1 MGRKGKQVPKKKEKK
16 KKGKKEDKK
25 KEPERE
31 PDGDDEEE
39 NILKGT
45 RCTPRGPR
53 PSSRCR
59 ACPACRHL
67 RCARMI

>member
-1 MGRKGKQVPKKKEKK
+1 MGRKGKQVPKKEEKK

-39 NILKGT
+39 NIKA
-45 RCTPRGPR
+45 RGAHR
-53 PSSRCR
+53 VALGLRRVAERVQR
-59 ACPACRHL
+59 ADT
-67 RCARMI
+67 